1 MTAAPVCP
9 TLPRAH
15 RCCVSHT
22 DRRVTPR
29 VHLRL
34 HGSELTLC
42 LSWVLSAHPP
52 AGCNVTHLSALQIPT
67 LLSNRSSHTNSE
79 KFRLT
84 FRAQGWLPPSLV
96 SPPVHGTCFIY
107 SWRFLYGVTTYSI
120 TSVFVTRLWTFET
133 ALSTCFLGAWHRG
146 GTELLVEA
154 NKNKFQFSNKRTYR
168 KASLEF
174 SHCFRHNARI

>member
-1 MTAAPVCP
+1 MPL

-42 LSWVLSAHPP
+42 PSWVLSAHPP

-79 KFRLT
+79 KFCLT
-84 FRAQGWLPPSLV
+84 FRAQGWLPPSSALPYTGRASFTHGASCTASRRTV
-96 SPPVHGTCFIY
+96 SHPSLLLGCGPLRLLYPPVF
-107 SWRFLYGVTTYSI
+107 WVL
-120 TSVFVTRLWTFET
+120 
-133 ALSTCFLGAWHRG
+133 
-146 GTELLVEA
+146 GTEAALNSWSKRIKINFSSPIRELTERLLLSSPTV
-154 NKNKFQFSNKRTYR
+154 SGTMRG
-168 KASLEF
+168 
-174 SHCFRHNARI
+174 CD